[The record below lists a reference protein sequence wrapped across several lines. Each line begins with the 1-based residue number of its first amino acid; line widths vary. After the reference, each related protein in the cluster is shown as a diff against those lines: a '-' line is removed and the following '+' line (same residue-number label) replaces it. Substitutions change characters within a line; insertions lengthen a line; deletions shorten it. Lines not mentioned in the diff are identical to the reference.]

1 MLPVP
6 VGGCAVVRPQHQQ
19 VGLHVGVHAGVD
31 DPNRGGHVLVG
42 VLLGESDQALMD
54 LLLDDVGHTEVH
66 LDSHDLQVHV
76 QATHVADLLWDE
88 RRVRNDGADH
98 AGGVEHGV
106 HQADLHHLVGLPLD
120 LHPVANV
127 VGVLHEEEQHG
138 LEQVA
143 DGVAKDE
150 GQRQHR
156 SGEGGEAS
164 EDVDAPDE
172 QVEGQEEKVQPRCQT
187 PLQALHHGVGVA
199 QGCGDVAAV
208 LVNGHD
214 RVHHLLHRH
223 LGLAVHRKEA
233 EGRPGILLALRSV
246 GEELL
251 HIMVCDERPVGG
263 LAADGEK
270 EDLAECLGVLQLLR
284 LLLLGAELVLP
295 HHGGACFDDHG
306 GAQPVHLLLSHVL
319 QVPLVRKHLQVDALQ
334 DALTDRHLNI
344 VARIRK
350 CAGLHGARCGA

>member
-208 LVNGHD
+208 LVDVQH
-214 RVHHLLHRH
+214 RVRYLLPVDF
-223 LGLAVHRKEA
+223 GTPVTSKQAK
-233 EGRPGILLALRSV
+233 GGPGIPPAVSAV
-246 GEELL
+246 GEEEL
-251 HIMVCDERPVGG
+251 HVLVG
-263 LAADGEK
+263 D
-270 EDLAECLGVLQLLR
+270 
-284 LLLLGAELVLP
+284 VLP
-295 HHGGACFDDHG
+295 
-306 GAQPVHLLLSHVL
+306 P
-319 QVPLVRKHLQVDALQ
+319 
-334 DALTDRHLNI
+334 
-344 VARIRK
+344 
-350 CAGLHGARCGA
+350 